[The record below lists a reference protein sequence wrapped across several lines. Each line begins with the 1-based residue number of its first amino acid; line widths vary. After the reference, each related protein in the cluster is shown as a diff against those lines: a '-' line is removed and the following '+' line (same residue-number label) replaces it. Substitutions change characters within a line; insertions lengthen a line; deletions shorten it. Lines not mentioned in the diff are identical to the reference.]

1 MNLKNFFLI
10 GISFILLSTTN
21 LFAFVQNDNKKIYS
35 SDYIK
40 NYLYGSIAYNEHKH
54 NLAAKN
60 FNRNLRL
67 TGKHSDYDIKYISSL
82 IINGKFDQ
90 ASKIL
95 LDVEENYSDIFI
107 FHFIKTIYFLK
118 QEEFH
123 NASKQL
129 NKIKSSDRLFN
140 EFKKTINFWIEIKNS
155 KDSKKKIIKN
165 LKLTNSGITLINQFL
180 ASKFISD
187 EKLYETFNEKIL
199 NSDNFVRYKILSSWN
214 FARDGKE
221 KQSLDILNSTL
232 NQSSQN
238 ILLKQ
243 SYKNFYNKNYKILS
257 FFKPD
262 LFNHNLSEI
271 FYLFSNLYQQRQ
283 DTFFSDLL
291 LSISMEFNK
300 KFLSNNLVRFENR
313 LINNP
318 KHIFNYLFIN
328 NLKNIGDEYEWYIN
342 FNLLKYSKNQTL
354 SSLEETLDPNDLF
367 AKEKYMDI
375 ANYYRVKKNYKS
387 ALEYYNKV
395 EKLNVNLDWSFYYYK
410 GICNERLKNW
420 KESEKNLF
428 KSLSLEPD
436 KYTVINYLAYS
447 WLERREN
454 IDKATVMLERAV
466 ELSKGEKGYI
476 IDSLGWAFFLKKE
489 YAKAEML
496 LKTAY
501 EKTSYES
508 EVYDHYADVLWKQKK
523 FLQARYIWQ
532 NALKLENIEPAREK
546 RIKEKIINGLSS
558 EKN

>member
-1 MNLKNFFLI
+1 M
-10 GISFILLSTTN
+10 
-21 LFAFVQNDNKKIYS
+21 
-35 SDYIK
+35 
-40 NYLYGSIAYNEHKH
+40 
-54 NLAAKN
+54 
-60 FNRNLRL
+60 
-67 TGKHSDYDIKYISSL
+67 
-82 IINGKFDQ
+82 
-90 ASKIL
+90 
-95 LDVEENYSDIFI
+95 
-107 FHFIKTIYFLK
+107 
-118 QEEFH
+118 
-123 NASKQL
+123 
-129 NKIKSSDRLFN
+129 
-140 EFKKTINFWIEIKNS
+140 
-155 KDSKKKIIKN
+155 
-165 LKLTNSGITLINQFL
+165 
-180 ASKFISD
+180 
-187 EKLYETFNEKIL
+187 
-199 NSDNFVRYKILSSWN
+199 
-214 FARDGKE
+214 
-221 KQSLDILNSTL
+221 
-232 NQSSQN
+232 
-238 ILLKQ
+238 
-243 SYKNFYNKNYKILS
+243 
-257 FFKPD
+257 
-262 LFNHNLSEI
+262 SEI

-466 ELSKGEKGYI
+466 ELSKGRKDI
-476 IDSLGWAFFLKKE
+476 LLILWA
-489 YAKAEML
+489 
-496 LKTAY
+496 
-501 EKTSYES
+501 
-508 EVYDHYADVLWKQKK
+508 
-523 FLQARYIWQ
+523 
-532 NALKLENIEPAREK
+532 
-546 RIKEKIINGLSS
+546 GLFS
-558 EKN
+558 